1 MTRRTLIQSA
11 VFGIAP
17 AFVRAQ
23 TLQEKGRKLIVEAQL
38 ALGGDKFMGMRD
50 RVEEGRAYSYY
61 RERLSGLDVAR
72 FETMYSDLASGVK
85 QREKQVFGK
94 KQDYYVVFAGETKGW
109 DVSYRGAKPMEEEV
123 VKNWE
128 EGVLRNAMYI
138 LRCRTNEKDIIFER
152 RGQDVFENQPVEI
165 VDVTD
170 AENREVALYLHAS
183 TKLPVRAYFKRQ
195 NKKDKGWDEQDT
207 RYAKYRLTQG
217 VMWPWA
223 ITRSRN
229 GERNLELY
237 SNEVRINSGL
247 PTSNFTIG
255 PETKAIPVKGK

>member
-1 MTRRTLIQSA
+1 MTRRTLIFA
-11 VFGIAP
+11 AAP

-23 TLQEKGRKLIVEAQL
+23 TIQEKGRKLIAEAQQ

-72 FETMYSDLASGVK
+72 FETMYADAASGVK
-85 QREKQVFGK
+85 QRDRQLFGK
-94 KQDYYVVFAGETKGW
+94 KQDYSVVFSGDGKGW
-109 DVSYRGAKPMEEEV
+109 DVSFRGAKPMEEEV

-138 LRCRTNEKDIIFER
+138 LRCRTAEKDIIFER
-152 RGQDVFENQPVEI
+152 RGQEVFDNQPVEI

-170 AENREVALYLHAS
+170 NQNREVAIYLNAT
-183 TKLPVRAYFKRQ
+183 TKLPIRGYFKRQ
-195 NKKDKGWDEQDT
+195 NQKDKGWDEQDT
-207 RYAKYRLTQG
+207 RYSKYRLTQG

-237 SNEVRINSGL
+237 SNEVLINSGL
-247 PTSNFTIG
+247 PASNFEIG
-255 PETKAIPVKGK
+255 PGAKMVPSPKKR